1 MKLEKGRRLT
11 YNQRPFCIK
20 VKFIFTVQKVRNQF
34 LNWEA
39 VRVRVL
45 ARTRL
50 RPTK

>member
-1 MKLEKGRRLT
+1 LQLVLSLKSE
-11 YNQRPFCIK
+11 
-20 VKFIFTVQKVRNQF
+20 NQF

-50 RPTK
+50 